1 MPSFLSALLFILPAI
16 VSAQEPIQRDD
27 AAVEKV
33 ASEGFRA
40 VQASKWNQF
49 VELMHP
55 DALREVKGLIAPAL
69 EAAAKD
75 EVVVVRHGGSSC
87 VVVVRS
93 HEGDVL
99 GSGFSTFI
107 QGRSRETVQARG
119 SRASQASTRA
129 VSRSESSPS
138 R

>member
-40 VQASKWNQF
+40 VQASKWNKF

-75 EVVVVRHGGSSC
+75 DSEEVEQVLRLFSGIK
-87 VVVVRS
+87 
-93 HEGDVL
+93 DVKQL
-99 GSGFSTFI
+99 LEMPADKLFVSLIKGVTANVPGFKQALSNSEFQI
-107 QGRSRETVQARG
+107 IGTV
-119 SRASQASTRA
+119 
-129 VSRSESSPS
+129 
-138 R
+138 